1 MRSKSVLIF
10 IGLYLWASCSWAQQD
25 TILRNKTLKDVRVRH
40 KETTTK
46 IDSKSIQQVEQISGK
61 ELLKAACCN
70 LSESFETTPSIDVS
84 FTDAVSGYKQIQL
97 LGLASTNTL
106 ITRENIPD
114 NRGIAAITGL
124 SLTPGTWISS
134 MQLSKGTGSVVNG
147 FESLAGQLNVEWK
160 KPFDNNRFYFNAYQN
175 SQGRSELNAIWAKK
189 VTNKISTNLLAHY
202 KNQWA
207 RMDQNKDGF
216 TDQPLGSQIVLSNRW
231 IIFLKRDWEFQFGA
245 KFSKL
250 ANWGGQMDY
259 IKNEPQEPRLHWG
272 YLSNLQRQD
281 YWMKIGKV
289 FAATPWKS
297 FGIQMSYVLHD
308 ENNSYGLI
316 NYSANQKSNYVNFIY
331 QTKIKTTDQILKL
344 GASWLQDKIT
354 EDFYQPFTR
363 NEKVWGVFSEAT
375 LIVNKQLSLVAGIR
389 LDHHNNYGFFATPR
403 LHIRYARN
411 EKTTMRFS
419 AGKALRTAAVFAEQK
434 AWMASNRS
442 WILHNDAQTA
452 ANPYG
457 LSPEIAWNIGY
468 NWNRKIEW
476 DYRPGALS
484 FEVYSSVF
492 TNQVVVDVEQFN
504 EVHLYNL
511 SGASYANALKVQVDY
526 ELAHHLDLR
535 MAYKF
540 YDVKI
545 NYQEGLLQ
553 KPFIPSHRVFANLAY
568 QTKRK
573 LKLDATWNW
582 VSAKRVPM
590 NILGETYD
598 SNPFSQVSF
607 QISKEY
613 KKQYEWYVGV
623 ENALNYMQPNAIIMP
638 QSPFATGF
646 DAALIWGPLMGR
658 SVYAGVRLQIK

>member
-308 ENNSYGLI
+308 ENNSYGLT

-442 WILHNDAQTA
+442 WVLHNDAQTA

-511 SGASYANALKVQVDY
+511 SGASYANALQVQVDY

>member
-1 MRSKSVLIF
+1 MFSKAALIF
-10 IGLYLWASCSWAQQD
+10 SCLFLWTSSAWAQQD
-25 TILRNKTLKDVRVRH
+25 SMPRTKTLKDVRVRH

-46 IDSKSIQQVEQISGK
+46 IDSKSIQQVALISGK

-97 LGLASTNTL
+97 LGLASANTL

-114 NRGIAAITGL
+114 NRGLAAITGL

-207 RMDQNKDGF
+207 KMDQNNDGF
-216 TDQPLGSQIVLSNRW
+216 IDQPLGDQWVLSNRW
-231 IIFLKRDWEFQFGA
+231 IIFLQRDWEVQVGA
-245 KFSKL
+245 KFSKID
-250 ANWGGQMDY
+250 NWGGQLNYEKGEDQS
-259 IKNEPQEPRLHWG
+259 NRLHWG

-297 FGIQMSYVLHD
+297 IGIQMSYVQHD
-308 ENNSYGLI
+308 EKNSFGLTA
-316 NYSANQKSNYVNFIY
+316 YSANQKSNYVNFIY
-331 QTKIKTTDQILKL
+331 QTKFKTTDQVVRM
-344 GASWLQDKIT
+344 GMSWQQDIIN
-354 EDFYQPFTR
+354 EIFYQAFQR
-363 NEKVWGVFSEAT
+363 NEKVLGAFSEAT
-375 LIVNKQLSLVAGIR
+375 LVFSNAWSLVAGMR
-389 LDHHNNYGFFATPR
+389 LDHHANYGFFTTPR
-403 LHIRYARN
+403 LHVRYAPN
-411 EKTTMRFS
+411 PSNTFRFS
-419 AGKALRTAAVFAEQK
+419 LGRALRTASLLSEQK
-434 AWMASNRS
+434 AYMASNRS
-442 WILHNDAQTA
+442 WILHNDAQTN

-457 LSPEIAWNIGY
+457 LSPEVAWNTGL
-468 NWNRKIEW
+468 NWNKKMEW
-476 DYRPGALS
+476 DYRPAALS
-484 FEVYSSVF
+484 IECYKSIF
-492 TNQVVVDVEQFN
+492 TQQVVVDIEQYN

-511 SGASYANALKVQVDY
+511 QGQSSATALQVQLDY

-535 MAYKF
+535 LAYKY
-540 YDVKI
+540 YDVRI
-545 NYQEGLLQ
+545 DYQSGNKQ
-553 KPFIPSHRVFANLAY
+553 KPFIPSNRMFVNVAY
-568 QTKRK
+568 QTRNKI
-573 LKLDATWNW
+573 KLDATWNW
-582 VSAKRVPM
+582 VGSKRVP
-590 NILGETYD
+590 IAYQSAAYL
-598 SNPFSQVSF
+598 SPAFAQVAF

-613 KKQYEWYVGV
+613 QKKYEWYLGV
-623 ENALNYMQPNAIIMP
+623 ENALNYMQTSAIILP
-638 QSPFATGF
+638 QSPFDPGF

>member
-1 MRSKSVLIF
+1 MRSKLVLIF

-46 IDSKSIQQVEQISGK
+46 IDSKSIQQVALISGK

-97 LGLASTNTL
+97 LGLASANTL

-114 NRGIAAITGL
+114 NRGLAAITGL
-124 SLTPGTWISS
+124 SLTPGAWISS

-175 SQGRSELNAIWAKK
+175 SQGRSEVNAIWAKK
-189 VTNKISTNLLAHY
+189 VTKKISTNLLAHY

-231 IIFLKRDWEFQFGA
+231 IIFLKRDWEFQVGA
-245 KFSKL
+245 KFSKID
-250 ANWGGQMDY
+250 NWGGQLNYEKGEDQS
-259 IKNEPQEPRLHWG
+259 NRLHWG
-272 YLSNLQRQD
+272 YLSNLQRAD

-297 FGIQMSYVLHD
+297 IGIQMSYVQHD
-308 ENNSYGLI
+308 EKNSFGLTT
-316 NYSANQKSNYVNFIY
+316 YSANQKSNYVNFIY
-331 QTKIKTTDQILKL
+331 QTKFKTTDQVVRM
-344 GASWLQDKIT
+344 GMSWQHDKINET
-354 EDFYQPFTR
+354 FYQTFQR
-363 NEKVWGVFSEAT
+363 NEKVLGAFSEAT
-375 LIVNKQLSLVAGIR
+375 LVFSNAWSLVAGMR
-389 LDHHNNYGFFATPR
+389 LDHHSNYGFFTTPR
-403 LHIRYARN
+403 LHVRYAPN
-411 EKTTMRFS
+411 PSNTFRFS
-419 AGKALRTAAVFAEQK
+419 LGRALRTASLLSEQK
-434 AWMASNRS
+434 AYMASNRS
-442 WILHNDAQTA
+442 WILHNDAQTN

-457 LSPEIAWNIGY
+457 LSPEVAWNTGL
-468 NWNRKIEW
+468 NWNKKMEW
-476 DYRPGALS
+476 DYRPAALS
-484 FEVYSSVF
+484 IECYKSIF
-492 TNQVVVDVEQFN
+492 TQQVVVDIEQYN

-511 SGASYANALKVQVDY
+511 QGQSSATALQVQLDY

-535 MAYKF
+535 LAYKY
-540 YDVKI
+540 YDVRI
-545 NYQEGLLQ
+545 DYQSGNKQ
-553 KPFIPSHRVFANLAY
+553 KPFIPSNRMFVNVAY
-568 QTKRK
+568 QTRNKI
-573 LKLDATWNW
+573 KLDATWNW
-582 VSAKRVPM
+582 VGSKRVP
-590 NILGETYD
+590 IAYQSAAYL
-598 SNPFSQVSF
+598 SPAFAQVAF

-613 KKQYEWYVGV
+613 QKKYEWYLGV
-623 ENALNYMQPNAIIMP
+623 ENALNYMQTSAIILP
-638 QSPFATGF
+638 QSPFDPGF